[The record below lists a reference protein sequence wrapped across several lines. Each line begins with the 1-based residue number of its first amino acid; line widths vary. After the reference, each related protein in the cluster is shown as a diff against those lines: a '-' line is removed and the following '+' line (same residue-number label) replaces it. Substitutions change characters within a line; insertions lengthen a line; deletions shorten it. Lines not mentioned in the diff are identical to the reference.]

1 MIVVIDQ
8 FRPDYVERFDMAN
21 VRALMDGGVNFERAI
36 LGHMAA
42 ETVITHNVLTSGLL
56 PKHMGWVNE
65 VYRDVDGVL
74 GPAGSY
80 QVTSSLGCGQFD
92 TLLKA
97 QGYPKLDDQL
107 GGQFISVGQK
117 TTAACSAGHPADPED
132 IVVHIGSRNTQCDG
146 LAAAH
151 LATARAA
158 STSRPTSTRTAAA
171 TSSTPPTPW
180 TTARPRPRPPGCTR
194 STATASPSAT
204 TRRISAAT
212 SGPPTRRSR

>member
-42 ETVITHNVLTSGLL
+42 ETVITHNVLTSGVL

-80 QVTSSLGCGQFD
+80 QVTSSLGCGQFE

-97 QGYPKLDDQL
+97 QDYPKLDDQL
-107 GGQFISVGQK
+107 GGKFISVGQK
-117 TTAACSAGHPADPED
+117 TTAACTAGHPADAED
-132 IVVHIGSRNTQCDG
+132 IIVHIGSRNRDCDG
-146 LAAAH
+146 DGAQQLAQPRR
-151 LATARAA
+151 RA
-158 STSRPTSTRTAAA
+158 TSRPTSARRTAAA
-171 TSSTPPTPW
+171 TTS
-180 TTARPRPRPPGCTR
+180 
-194 STATASPSAT
+194 
-204 TRRISAAT
+204 TRRA
-212 SGPPTRRSR
+212 R